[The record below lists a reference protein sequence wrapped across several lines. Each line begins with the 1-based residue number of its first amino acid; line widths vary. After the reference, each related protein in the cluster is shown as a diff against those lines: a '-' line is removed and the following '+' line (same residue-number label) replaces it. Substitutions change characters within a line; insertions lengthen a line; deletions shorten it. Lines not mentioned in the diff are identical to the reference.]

1 MIRDKEVFGFD
12 LAGKL
17 VKIKSIQ
24 PDSNLDDILKDISL
38 QPMVLVNIPFSEL
51 P

>member
-1 MIRDKEVFGFD
+1 VIRDKEIFGLD

-17 VKIKSIQ
+17 VKIKSIL
-24 PDSNLDDILKDISL
+24 PDSNLDDILEDMSL
-38 QPMVLVNIPFSEL
+38 QPMVPVNIPFTEL